1 MNEKVL
7 IDTGVWI
14 DYLHGHSSVIKLQTL
29 LEENL
34 ACTHTWIEGEL
45 RSGSIK
51 NREIFFDSLSK
62 LTYIPTISDS
72 IVFKFIESQ
81 KLFGRGLS
89 IVDINLYASA
99 KAEKV
104 KIWTKDKNL
113 IAICKKSDLYFN
125 VA

>member
-1 MNEKVL
+1 MNERVL

-14 DYLHGHSSVIKLQTL
+14 DYLHGHPSVIKLQTL

-34 ACTHTWIEGEL
+34 ACMHTWIEGEL

-62 LTYIPTISDS
+62 LTYIPTISEP
-72 IVFKFIESQ
+72 ILFRFIETQ
-81 KLFGRGLS
+81 KLFGLGLS

-99 KAEKV
+99 KAEQV

-113 IAICKKSDLYFN
+113 IAICKKSDLCFN
-125 VA
+125 AA

>member
-1 MNEKVL
+1 MSDLVL

-29 LEENL
+29 LEDNL
-34 ACTHTWIEGEL
+34 VCTHTWIEGEL
-45 RSGSIK
+45 RAGFIK
-51 NREIFFDSLSK
+51 NRESFFNALVK
-62 LTYIPTISDS
+62 LPYIPTISES
-72 IVFKFIESQ
+72 IVFKFIETQ
-81 KLFGRGLS
+81 KLFGQGLS

-113 IAICKKSDLYFN
+113 IEICKKSNLYF
-125 VA
+125 VP

>member
-14 DYLHGHSSVIKLQTL
+14 DYLHGHSSVIQLQTL

-34 ACTHTWIEGEL
+34 ACIHTWIEGEL

-51 NREIFFDSLSK
+51 NREIFFNSLSK
-62 LTYIPTISDS
+62 LTYIPAISES
-72 IVFKFIESQ
+72 IIFKFIESQ
-81 KLFGRGLS
+81 KLYGLGLS

-113 IAICKKSDLYFN
+113 ITVCKKSGLYFS
-125 VA
+125 VT